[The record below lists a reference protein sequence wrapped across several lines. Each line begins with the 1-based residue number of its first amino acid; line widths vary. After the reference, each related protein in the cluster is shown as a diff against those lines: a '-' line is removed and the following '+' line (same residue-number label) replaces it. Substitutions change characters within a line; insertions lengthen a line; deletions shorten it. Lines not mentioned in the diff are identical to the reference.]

1 MSKVF
6 GDMIGRIF
14 VGIWRGLDG
23 LRKFLHL
30 VVLLTIFGFVVGA
43 LRTSIPHIAD
53 KSALVIAPKGEI
65 VEQLS
70 GSAVDQ
76 AMARVQGDARE
87 ETLLWDLVDALK
99 AAKKD
104 ARIAAV
110 VLDLNSMTAGG
121 QPTLA
126 ELTAAIKDF
135 RSSGKKVVAHATSFL
150 QESYYVAAAADEIY
164 LDPMGLVAIDG
175 YDRYRTYYKDL
186 LDKLGVEVNLFR
198 VGAYKSAAEVYV
210 RSDMSPEDR
219 EESLAYLNGLWF
231 NYRKAV
237 AEARGLTP
245 TDISDYV
252 NNSVPAMLAAKGN
265 SAKVA
270 LDAKLVTGLKS
281 SLDVE
286 RRMVELVGG
295 DSKKTEE
302 KVEADKS
309 DAGESYNST
318 SLEDYLRV
326 VQAEKRARSGGKDK
340 IGVIIAA
347 GEILDGS
354 QPPGSVGGETAA
366 MLIRQAREDD
376 DVKAIVLR
384 VDSPGG
390 SVFASEQIYREVRA
404 AQEAGKTVVVSM
416 GDLAASGGYYI
427 ASSADEIWAHPATIT
442 GSIGIFGAIP
452 TFQNTLNKLGVS
464 VDGVGTTKLSGQL
477 RLDRP
482 LGEDAKVLL
491 QSFIERGYEEFLGHV
506 AEGRKKT
513 RDEVHAIAQG
523 RVWIGTDAKSN
534 GLVDHLGLFDQAVKS
549 AAKLAELSDDY
560 EVERIEPELSWAES
574 LALQIKVWFATNFVG
589 DIAAHIPALQVAR
602 EFEPLQRE
610 LTRWSRMNARDNR
623 YAYCFCDV
631 R

>member
-1 MSKVF
+1 
-6 GDMIGRIF
+6 MIGRIF

-30 VVLLTIFGFVVGA
+30 VVLLTMFGFVVGA

-53 KSALVIAPKGEI
+53 GSALVIAPKGEI

-76 AMARVQGDARE
+76 ALARVQGDARE

-135 RSSGKKVVAHATSFL
+135 RSSGKKVVAHATSFM

-164 LDPMGLVAIDG
+164 LDPLGLIAIDG
-175 YDRYRTYYKDL
+175 YERYRTYYKAL
-186 LDKLGVEVNLFR
+186 FDKLGVEVNLFR

-219 EESLAYLNGLWF
+219 EESLAYLNALWF

-281 SLDVE
+281 SIDVE
-286 RRMVELVGG
+286 QRMVELVGG
-295 DSKKTEE
+295 DSSRKTEE
-302 KVEADKS
+302 KVEAKES

-326 VQAEKRARSGGKDK
+326 VQAEKRARAAGEDK

-354 QPPGSVGGETAA
+354 QPPGTVGGQTAA
-366 MLIRQAREDD
+366 MLIRQAREDED
-376 DVKAIVLR
+376 IKAIVLR

-404 AQEAGKTVVVSM
+404 AQAAGKPVVVSM

-452 TFQNTLNKLGVS
+452 TFQNTLNKIGVT

-491 QSFIERGYEEFLGHV
+491 QSFIERGYEEFLAHV

-513 RDEVHAIAQG
+513 RDEVHTIAQG
-523 RVWIGTDAKSN
+523 RVWIGTDAKNN

-549 AAKLAELSDDY
+549 AAKLADLTGDY
-560 EVERIEPELSWAES
+560 EVERIEPELSWAET
-574 LALQIKVWFATNFVG
+574 LALQIRVWFAKNFVG
-589 DIAAHIPALQVAR
+589 EIVARAPMLQVAR
-602 EFEPLQRE
+602 ELEPLQRE

>member
-1 MSKVF
+1 
-6 GDMIGRIF
+6 MIGRIF

-30 VVLLTIFGFVVGA
+30 LVLLTVFGFVVGA

-53 KSALVIAPKGEI
+53 ASALVLAPKGEI

-70 GSAVDQ
+70 GSPVDQ
-76 AMARVQGDARE
+76 ALEKVQGNRKE
-87 ETLLWDLVDALK
+87 ETLIWDLIDALK

-110 VLDLNSMTAGG
+110 VLDLNYMSGGG

-135 RSSGKKVVAHATSFL
+135 RSSGKKVVAHATSYL

-164 LDPMGLVAIDG
+164 LDPLGLVAIDG
-175 YDRYRTYYKDL
+175 YERYRTYYKDL
-186 LDKLGVEVNLFR
+186 FDKLGVEVNLFR

-210 RSDMSPEDR
+210 RSDMSAEDR
-219 EESLAYLNGLWF
+219 EESLAYLNALWLS
-231 NYRKAV
+231 YRTAV

-245 TDISDYV
+245 TDVSDYV
-252 NNSVPAMLAAKGN
+252 ANLVPAMLAAKGD
-265 SAKVA
+265 AGKVA
-270 LDAKLVTGLKS
+270 LDARLVTGLKS
-281 SLDVE
+281 PLDVE
-286 RRMVELVGG
+286 RRMVALVGG
-295 DSKKTEE
+295 DSPEETEE
-302 KVEADKS
+302 KVEADES
-309 DAGESYNST
+309 DAGESFNST

-326 VQAEKRARSGGKDK
+326 VHAEKRASGLGKDK
-340 IGVIIAA
+340 IGVVIAS
-347 GEILDGS
+347 GEILDGT
-354 QPPGSVGGETAA
+354 QPPGTVGGETAA
-366 MLIRQAREDD
+366 SLIREAREDD
-376 DVKAIVLR
+376 DVKAIVIR

-404 AQEAGKTVVVSM
+404 AQADGKPVVVSM

-427 ASSADEIWAHPATIT
+427 AASADEIWAHPATIT

-452 TFQNTLNKLGVS
+452 TFQNTLKKIGVN
-464 VDGVGTTKLSGQL
+464 VDGVGTTNLSGQL
-477 RLDRP
+477 RIDRP
-482 LGEDAKVLL
+482 LGEDAKILL

-523 RVWIGTDAKSN
+523 RVWIGTDAKNN

-549 AAKLAELSDDY
+549 AAKRANLTGDY
-560 EVERIEPELSWAES
+560 DVERIEPELSWAET
-574 LALQIKVWFATNFVG
+574 LALQIKVWFAKNFVG
-589 DIAAHIPALQVAR
+589 DIASRIPALQVAR

-610 LTRWSRMNARDNR
+610 LARWSRMNARDNR

>member
-1 MSKVF
+1 
-6 GDMIGRIF
+6 MIGRIF

-30 VVLLTIFGFVVGA
+30 LVLLTIFGFVVGA

-53 KSALVIAPKGEI
+53 ASALVIAPKGEI
-65 VEQLS
+65 VEQIS
-70 GSAVDQ
+70 GSPVDQ
-76 AMARVQGDARE
+76 ALARAQGDAQE
-87 ETLLWDLVDALK
+87 ETLLWDLIDALK

-104 ARIAAV
+104 PRIAAV
-110 VLDLNSMTAGG
+110 VIDLNYMSGGG

-126 ELTAAIKDF
+126 EFTAAIKDF

-164 LDPMGLVAIDG
+164 LDPMGLVAVDG
-175 YDRYRTYYKDL
+175 YERYRTYYKEL
-186 LDKLGVEVNLFR
+186 FDKLGVEVNLFR

-210 RSDMSPEDR
+210 RTDMSPEDR
-219 EESLAYLNGLWF
+219 EESLAYLNALWLS
-231 NYRKAV
+231 YRTAV

-245 TDISDYV
+245 TDVSDYV
-252 NNSVPAMLAAKGN
+252 NDLVPAMLAAKGN
-265 SAKVA
+265 AAQVA

-286 RRMVELVGG
+286 RRMVELVGS
-295 DSKKTEE
+295 DSPDETEE
-302 KVEADKS
+302 KVEADES

-326 VQAEKRARSGGKDK
+326 VQAEKRARSLGDDK
-340 IGVIIAA
+340 IGVVIAA

-354 QPPGSVGGETAA
+354 QPPGTVGGESAA
-366 MLIRQAREDD
+366 MLIREAREDD
-376 DVKAIVLR
+376 DIKAIVLR

-404 AQEAGKTVVVSM
+404 AQEDGKPVVVSM

-452 TFQNTLNKLGVS
+452 TFQNTLKKIGVS
-464 VDGVGTTKLSGQL
+464 VDGVGTTKMSGQL
-477 RLDRP
+477 RIDRP
-482 LGEDAKVLL
+482 LGDDAKILL
-491 QSFIERGYEEFLGHV
+491 QSFIERGYEEFLAHV
-506 AEGRKKT
+506 AEGRKKS

-523 RVWIGTDAKSN
+523 RVWIGTAAKGN

-549 AAKLAELSDDY
+549 AAKLANLTGDY
-560 EVERIEPELSWAES
+560 EVERIEPKLTWAES
-574 LALQIKVWFATNFVG
+574 LVLQIKVWFAKNFVG
-589 DIAAHIPALQVAR
+589 DIAARIPALQVAR
-602 EFEPLQRE
+602 ELEPLQRE
-610 LTRWSRMNARDNR
+610 LARWSRMNARDNR

>member
-1 MSKVF
+1 MARRTLPRRFTSTSL
-6 GDMIGRIF
+6 I
-14 VGIWRGLDG
+14 DG

-53 KSALVIAPKGEI
+53 KSALVIEPKGEI

-76 AMARVQGDARE
+76 AMARVQGDARD

-104 ARIAAV
+104 ARISAV

-126 ELTAAIKDF
+126 EFTAAIKDF
-135 RSSGKKVVAHATSFL
+135 RSSGKKVVAHATSYL
-150 QESYYVAAAADEIY
+150 QESYYVASAADEIY

-210 RSDMSPEDR
+210 RSDMSAEDR

-237 AEARGLTP
+237 AESRGLTP

-354 QPPGSVGGETAA
+354 QPPGTVGGETAA

-390 SVFASEQIYREVRA
+390 SVFASEEIYREVRA

-477 RLDRP
+477 RLDRA

-549 AAKLAELSDDY
+549 AARLAELSDDY

>member
-1 MSKVF
+1 
-6 GDMIGRIF
+6 MIGRIF

-53 KSALVIAPKGEI
+53 ASALVIAPKGEI

-70 GSAVDQ
+70 GSPVDQ

-110 VLDLNSMTAGG
+110 VLDLDSMTAGG

-135 RSSGKKVVAHATSFL
+135 RSSGKKVVAHATSYM

-175 YDRYRTYYKDL
+175 YERYRTYYKNL

-198 VGAYKSAAEVYV
+198 VGAYKSAAEVYI

-219 EESLAYLNGLWF
+219 EESLAYLNALWF

-252 NNSVPAMLAAKGN
+252 NNSVPAMLAAKGD

-295 DSKKTEE
+295 DSSKKTEE
-302 KVEADKS
+302 KVESKKS

-326 VQAEKRARSGGKDK
+326 VQAEKRARSAGKDK

-354 QPPGSVGGETAA
+354 QPPGTVGGETAA
-366 MLIRQAREDD
+366 MLIRQARDDD

-404 AQEAGKTVVVSM
+404 AQAAGKPIVVSM

-452 TFQNTLNKLGVS
+452 TFQNTLNKIGVS

-482 LGEDAKVLL
+482 LGDDAKVLL
-491 QSFIERGYEEFLGHV
+491 QSFIERGYEEFLAHV

-549 AAKLAELSDDY
+549 AAKLANLTGDY
-560 EVERIEPELSWAES
+560 EIERIEPELSWAET
-574 LALQIKVWFATNFVG
+574 LALQIKVWFAKNFMG
-589 DIAAHIPALQVAR
+589 EIAARIPALQVAR

>member
-1 MSKVF
+1 
-6 GDMIGRIF
+6 MIGRIF

-53 KSALVIAPKGEI
+53 KSALVIEPKGEI

-104 ARIAAV
+104 ARISAV

-135 RSSGKKVVAHATSFL
+135 RSSGKKVVAHATSYL
-150 QESYYVAAAADEIY
+150 QESYYVASAADEIY

-340 IGVIIAA
+340 IGVIVAA

-354 QPPGSVGGETAA
+354 QPPGTVGGETAA

-549 AAKLAELSDDY
+549 AARLAELSDDY

>member
-1 MSKVF
+1 
-6 GDMIGRIF
+6 MIGRIF

-53 KSALVIAPKGEI
+53 KSALVIEPKGEI

-76 AMARVQGDARE
+76 ALARVQGDAKE
-87 ETLLWDLVDALK
+87 ETLLWDLIDALK

-104 ARIAAV
+104 ERIAAV
-110 VLDLNSMTAGG
+110 VIDLNYMSGGG

-126 ELTAAIKDF
+126 EFTAAIKDF
-135 RSSGKKVVAHATSFL
+135 RSSGKKVVAHATSYL
-150 QESYYVAAAADEIY
+150 QESYYVASAADEIY

-175 YDRYRTYYKDL
+175 YERYRTYYKEL
-186 LDKLGVEVNLFR
+186 LDKIGVEVNLFR

-237 AEARGLTP
+237 AESRGLTP

-281 SLDVE
+281 SIDVE

-302 KVEADKS
+302 KIEADKS
-309 DAGESYNST
+309 DAGESFNST

-326 VQAEKRARSGGKDK
+326 VHAEKRARSGGKDK
-340 IGVIIAA
+340 IGVIVAA

-464 VDGVGTTKLSGQL
+464 VDGVGTTRLSGQL

-491 QSFIERGYEEFLGHV
+491 QSFIERGYEEFLAHV

-523 RVWIGTDAKSN
+523 RVWIGTDAKNN
-534 GLVDHLGLFDQAVKS
+534 GLVDQLGLFDQAVKS
-549 AAKLAELSDDY
+549 AAKRANLTGDY
-560 EVERIEPELSWAES
+560 DVERIEPELSWAET
-574 LALQIKVWFATNFVG
+574 LALQIRVWFATNFVG

>member
-1 MSKVF
+1 
-6 GDMIGRIF
+6 MIGRIF

-53 KSALVIAPKGEI
+53 ASALVIAPKGEI

-70 GSAVDQ
+70 GSPVDQ
-76 AMARVQGDARE
+76 ALARVQGDARE
-87 ETLLWDLVDALK
+87 ETLLWDLVDSLN

-110 VLDLNSMTAGG
+110 VLDLNSMTGGG

-135 RSSGKKVVAHATSFL
+135 RSSGKKVVAHATSYL

-164 LDPMGLVAIDG
+164 LDPMGLIAIDG
-175 YDRYRTYYKDL
+175 YERYRTYYKDL
-186 LDKLGVEVNLFR
+186 FDKLGVEVNLFR

-210 RSDMSPEDR
+210 RTDMSPEDR
-219 EESLAYLNGLWF
+219 EESLAYLNALWF

-237 AEARGLTP
+237 AESRGLTP

-295 DSKKTEE
+295 DKSRKTEE
-302 KVEADKS
+302 KVEAKES
-309 DAGESYNST
+309 DAGEAYNST

-326 VQAEKRARSGGKDK
+326 VQAEKRARSAGKDK

-354 QPPGSVGGETAA
+354 QPPGTVGGETAS
-366 MLIRQAREDD
+366 MLIRKAREDE

-404 AQEAGKTVVVSM
+404 AQDAGKPVVVSM

-452 TFQNTLNKLGVS
+452 TFQNTLNKIGVN

-477 RLDRP
+477 RIDRP

-523 RVWIGTDAKSN
+523 RVWIGTDAKEN

-549 AAKLAELSDDY
+549 AAKLADLTGDY
-560 EVERIEPELSWAES
+560 EVERMEPELSWAES
-574 LALQIKVWFATNFVG
+574 LALQIKVWFAKNFVG
-589 DIAAHIPALQVAR
+589 EIVARTPMLQVAR
-602 EFEPLQRE
+602 ELEPLQRE
-610 LTRWSRMNARDNR
+610 LTRWTRMNARDNR

>member
-1 MSKVF
+1 
-6 GDMIGRIF
+6 MIGRIF

-53 KSALVIAPKGEI
+53 ASALVIAPKGEI

-70 GSAVDQ
+70 GSPVDQ

-110 VLDLNSMTAGG
+110 VLDLDSMTAGG

-135 RSSGKKVVAHATSFL
+135 RSSGKKVVAHATSYM

-175 YDRYRTYYKDL
+175 YERYRTYYKNL

-198 VGAYKSAAEVYV
+198 VGAYKSAAEVYI

-219 EESLAYLNGLWF
+219 EESLAYLNALWF

-252 NNSVPAMLAAKGN
+252 NNSVPAMLAAKGD

-295 DSKKTEE
+295 DSSKKAEE
-302 KVEADKS
+302 KVESKKS

-326 VQAEKRARSGGKDK
+326 VQAEKRARSAGKDK

-354 QPPGSVGGETAA
+354 QPPGTVGGETAA
-366 MLIRQAREDD
+366 MLIRQARDDD

-404 AQEAGKTVVVSM
+404 AQAAGKPIVVSM

-452 TFQNTLNKLGVS
+452 TFQNTLNKIGVS

-482 LGEDAKVLL
+482 LGDDAKVLL
-491 QSFIERGYEEFLGHV
+491 QSFIERGYEEFLAHV

-549 AAKLAELSDDY
+549 AAKLANLTGDY
-560 EVERIEPELSWAES
+560 EIERIEPELSWAET
-574 LALQIKVWFATNFVG
+574 LALQIKVWFAKNFVG
-589 DIAAHIPALQVAR
+589 EIAARIPALQVAR